1 MQMYT
6 QVIYLHER
14 LRKHVRKQMSKH
26 APKRA
31 GAYLRRSLV
40 KTVVIASRKGGVGKT
55 TTTEVLGVE
64 LARRGNRVMLIDTD
78 PQGSL
83 TEWWQE
89 REIEEPQMSNVPY
102 ESLGAALSVLEGE
115 GYNYVL
121 IDTPPESNDVITA
134 TVKFAD
140 LVIIPVKAGPH
151 DLRAVRQTLTL
162 VKDEN
167 KPFVFL
173 LNEVTLNTNITKDV
187 MVALSQHGKLCPPMP
202 RRTIM
207 VEAGIDGRVP
217 QELRP
222 SCSAARDIRKLC
234 DYILEEL
241 ESQQARA

>member
-1 MQMYT
+1 MQTYT

-31 GAYLRRSLV
+31 SAYLRRSLV

-89 REIEEPQMSNVPY
+89 REIEEPHMSNVPY

-187 MVALSQHGKLCPPMP
+187 MVALSQHGKLCAPMP